1 MFRRIYTTIRERI
14 TRERVMRSLIVFFFK
29 KLLVNQLVN
38 DKNFDNNKISGANVK
53 ITYGSLQTI

>member
-14 TRERVMRSLIVFFFK
+14 TRERVMRSLIVFF